1 MSKKLIVAVGVIWAL
16 VIVGAIGI
24 GVVVLTGDDGDDPDK
39 DPSAGPSSSQGGESP
54 GTGGDRTLE
63 SFYEQK
69 LAWESCGAN
78 ECSTLEVPISYE
90 DLSVGTIKLALERT
104 KATGDRAGSLVVNPG
119 GPGAGGTYLA
129 EQAESY
135 FAEELRAAY
144 DIVGFDPRGTGDSSP
159 VDCLTDDELDA
170 YIAADPDPDTPEEVT
185 EGEENSEEFWS
196 GCEGKSGEVGPHV
209 STVEAARDMDVL
221 RAALGEDELDYLG
234 FSYGTRLGATYAEL
248 YPDKTGRLVL
258 DGAINPALSA
268 REGALSQAKGFE
280 TALRSYIQNC
290 VDDGSCFLGD
300 SVEDGLTTIKDL
312 LADIDEKP
320 LPTNDGEDRELTVGL
335 AFYGLITPLY
345 SEDNWTFLDKG
356 LEEALDGKGDT
367 LLLLSDFYGS
377 RENGEY
383 TDNSLEA
390 ISVINCL
397 DDPYSI
403 STDEVPD
410 QFADFQK
417 ASPTFGKVF
426 AWGLTACHNTPF
438 ESTDEPDLEIDG
450 SGAAPIVVLG
460 TTRDP
465 ATPYEEAV
473 AMAKQLESGVL
484 VSRDGD
490 GHTAY
495 NKGNSCVDDA
505 VHGYLIDGKVPT
517 DGLEC

>member
-1 MSKKLIVAVGVIWAL
+1 MKKNLIIAVSVIWAL
-16 VIVGAIGI
+16 VLVGAIGI
-24 GVVVLTGDDGDDPDK
+24 GAVVLVGGDDDEPKKADNSGDSGDPEPTK
-39 DPSAGPSSSQGGESP
+39 DVQP
-54 GTGGDRTLE
+54 GAEDLDT
-63 SFYEQK
+63 FYEQK
-69 LAWESCGAN
+69 LSWDECGAN
-78 ECSTLEVPISYE
+78 ECATLKVPISYQ
-90 DLSVGTIKLALERT
+90 DLSLGTIELALERA
-104 KATGDRAGSLVVNPG
+104 KATGDRIGSLVVNPG

-129 EQAESY
+129 EQADSY
-135 FAEELRAAY
+135 FAEPIRAAY
-144 DIVGFDPRGTGDSSP
+144 DIVGFDPRGTGESSP
-159 VDCLTDDELDA
+159 VDCLTDDELDT
-170 YIAADPDPDTPEEVT
+170 YIAGDPDPDTPEEV
-185 EGEENSEEFWS
+185 EETIESSEEFWA
-196 GCEGKSGEVGPHV
+196 GCKAKSGDVGTHV

-221 RAALGEDELDYLG
+221 RAALGEDQLDYLG

-258 DGAINPALSA
+258 DGAIDPSISS
-268 REGALSQAKGFE
+268 RDGSLSQAKGFE
-280 TALRSYIQNC
+280 TALRSYLQDC
-290 VDDGSCFLGD
+290 VDGGSCFLGSTVD
-300 SVEDGLTTIKDL
+300 AGLKTIKDL
-312 LADIDEKP
+312 LADIEEQP
-320 LPTNDGEDRELTVGL
+320 LKTGDAEGRELTVGL

-345 SEDNWTFLDKG
+345 SEDNWTYLDSG
-356 LEEALDGKGDT
+356 LQEALDGKGDT

-377 RENGEY
+377 REGGKY

-397 DDPYSI
+397 DDPWSI

-410 QFADFQK
+410 QFADFEK

-426 AWGLTACHNTPF
+426 AWGLAACHGTPF
-438 ESTDEPDLEIDG
+438 TSTDEPDLVIDG

-473 AMAKQLESGVL
+473 AMAEQLESGVL

-495 NKGNSCVDDA
+495 NKGNKCVDDA
-505 VHGYLIDGKVPT
+505 VHGYLIDGEVPK

>member
-1 MSKKLIVAVGVIWAL
+1 MSKKLIIAVSVIWAL
-16 VIVGAIGI
+16 VVAGGIGI
-24 GVVVLTGDDGDDPDK
+24 GAVLFLGNDDDDEPSE
-39 DPSAGPSSSQGGESP
+39 DPSSKPSQDVDPGERSL
-54 GTGGDRTLE
+54 D
-63 SFYEQK
+63 SYYEQE
-69 LAWESCGAN
+69 LSWETCEAN
-78 ECSTLEVPISYE
+78 ECTTLEVPISYE
-90 DLSVGTIKLALERT
+90 DLTLGTIKLAVERR
-104 KATGDRAGSLVVNPG
+104 KASGDRIGSLVVNPG

-129 EQAESY
+129 EQADGY
-135 FAEELRAAY
+135 FAEPLLAAY

-170 YIAADPDPDTPEEVT
+170 YIASDPDPDTPEEVA
-185 EGEENSEEFWS
+185 EGKDNAEEFWE
-196 GCEGKSGEVGPHV
+196 GCEAKSGDVGAHV

-221 RAALGEDELDYLG
+221 RAALGEDQLDYLG

-258 DGAINPALSA
+258 DGAIDPSLTTL
-268 REGALSQAKGFE
+268 EGSLSQAAGFE
-280 TALRSYIQNC
+280 TALRSYIQDC
-290 VDDGSCFLGD
+290 VDGGSCFLGGTVD
-300 SVEDGLTTIKDL
+300 DGLKTIKDL
-312 LADIDEKP
+312 LTEIDEKP
-320 LPTNDGEDRELTVGL
+320 LKTKDAEGRELTVGL

-345 SEDNWTFLDKG
+345 SEDNWSYLDQG
-356 LEEALDGKGDT
+356 LEEALDGNGDT

-377 RENGEY
+377 REGGKY

-390 ISVINCL
+390 IGVINCL
-397 DDPYSI
+397 DDPFSI
-403 STDEVPD
+403 TADEVPD
-410 QFADFQK
+410 QFADFEK

-426 AWGLTACHNTPF
+426 AWGLTACDGIPF
-438 ESTDEPDLEIDG
+438 TATDEPDLQIDG

-473 AMAKQLESGVL
+473 AMAEQLESGVL

-495 NKGNSCVDDA
+495 NQGNSCVDDA
-505 VHGYLIDGKVPT
+505 VHGYLIDGEVPK